1 MTRKMLTTAAATG
14 ALALALAGA
23 TPAVAAGTAATTAT
37 TGTAT
42 EVCDASGLQSGL
54 WTKLCY
60 TVTEDGV
67 QFTGRIGLAGP
78 PSPGSPPLRT
88 KLVDAALTTDIEG
101 GESLGTVQQSLL
113 FRATTLEIAG
123 YGGTVP
129 CGSTVTATF
138 SVSADGWYTAPIST
152 SVVVPC

>member
-23 TPAVAAGTAATTAT
+23 TPAVAAGTAATTT
-37 TGTAT
+37 ETAT

-88 KLVDAALTTDIEG
+88 KLVDAVLTTDIEG

-113 FRATTLEIAG
+113 FRAATLEIAG

-138 SVSADGWYTAPIST
+138 SVSADGWYTDPIST

>member
-23 TPAVAAGTAATTAT
+23 TPAVAAGTAATTT
-37 TGTAT
+37 ETAT

-78 PSPGSPPLRT
+78 PSPGGPPLRT
-88 KLVDAALTTDIEG
+88 KLVDAVLTTDIEG

>member
-1 MTRKMLTTAAATG
+1 MRPPPPDAGDESALAHAALVCQEWQRIRDEAATSGRETYDQDHDLGLRRAQTAARHRQD
-14 ALALALAGA
+14 
-23 TPAVAAGTAATTAT
+23 VADCVR
-37 TGTAT
+37 
-42 EVCDASGLQSGL
+42 E
-54 WTKLCY
+54 
-60 TVTEDGV
+60 
-67 QFTGRIGLAGP
+67 
-78 PSPGSPPLRT
+78 
-88 KLVDAALTTDIEG
+88 VDAVLTTDIEG
-101 GESLGTVQQSLL
+101 GESLATVQQSLL

>member
-14 ALALALAGA
+14 ALALAFAGA
-23 TPAVAAGTAATTAT
+23 TPAVAAGTAATAT
-37 TGTAT
+37 TT

-88 KLVDAALTTDIEG
+88 KLVDAVLTTDIEG
-101 GESLGTVQQSLL
+101 GESLATVQQSLL

>member
-23 TPAVAAGTAATTAT
+23 TPAVAAGTAATTT
-37 TGTAT
+37 ETAT

-60 TVTEDGV
+60 TATDDGV

-88 KLVDAALTTDIEG
+88 KLVDAVLTTDIEG

-129 CGSTVTATF
+129 CGSTVTATL
-138 SVSADGWYTAPIST
+138 SVSADGWYTHPIST

>member
-1 MTRKMLTTAAATG
+1 MIRKMLTTAAATG

-23 TPAVAAGTAATTAT
+23 TPAVAAVAAGTAAAT
-37 TGTAT
+37 TTETAT

-60 TVTEDGV
+60 TVTENGV

-78 PSPGSPPLRT
+78 PSPDSPPLRT
-88 KLVDAALTTDIEG
+88 QLVDAVLTTDIEG

-138 SVSADGWYTAPIST
+138 SVSADGWYT
-152 SVVVPC
+152 

>member
-23 TPAVAAGTAATTAT
+23 TPAVAAGTAAATTAE
-37 TGTAT
+37 TAT
-42 EVCDASGLQSGL
+42 EVCDAAGLQSGL

-101 GESLGTVQQSLL
+101 GQSLGTVQQSLL

-129 CGSTVTATF
+129 CGATVTATF
-138 SVSADGWYTAPIST
+138 SVSADGWYTHPIST

>member
-23 TPAVAAGTAATTAT
+23 TPAVAAGTAATT

-60 TVTEDGV
+60 TATEDGV
-67 QFTGRIGLAGP
+67 RFTGRIGLAGP

-88 KLVDAALTTDIEG
+88 KLVDAVLTTDIEG
-101 GESLGTVQQSLL
+101 GQPLGTVQQSLL

-138 SVSADGWYTAPIST
+138 SVSADGWYTHPIST

>member
-23 TPAVAAGTAATTAT
+23 TPAVAAGTAATTAE
-37 TGTAT
+37 TAT

-60 TVTEDGV
+60 TATEDGV

-88 KLVDAALTTDIEG
+88 KLVDAVLTTDIEG

-129 CGSTVTATF
+129 CGSTVTATL
-138 SVSADGWYTAPIST
+138 SVSADGWYTHPIST

>member
-23 TPAVAAGTAATTAT
+23 TPAVAAGTAATTTAE
-37 TGTAT
+37 TAT

-54 WTKLCY
+54 WTKLCH

-78 PSPGSPPLRT
+78 PSPDSPPLRT
-88 KLVDAALTTDIEG
+88 KLVDATLTTDIEG
-101 GESLGTVQQSLL
+101 GQSLGTVQQSLL

-138 SVSADGWYTAPIST
+138 SVSADGWYTHPIST